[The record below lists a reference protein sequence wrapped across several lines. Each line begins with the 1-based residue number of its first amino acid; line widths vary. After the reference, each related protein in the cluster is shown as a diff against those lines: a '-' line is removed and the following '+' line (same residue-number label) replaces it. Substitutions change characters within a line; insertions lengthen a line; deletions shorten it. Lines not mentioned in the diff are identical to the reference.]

1 MGGQRSAPSCLHP
14 LLSLLLAA
22 TVSRLWAFP
31 FSASLDLDVTP
42 RTTVLSKGEEA
53 DGITHPWLPINWF
66 VDTNEALKRLIPIIY
81 KVLGKVIEHTIGLLI
96 KTYG

>member
-1 MGGQRSAPSCLHP
+1 MGGQRSAPSCLHL

-22 TVSRLWAFP
+22 TMSQLWAFP

-53 DGITHPWLPINWF
+53 DGIMYLWLPINWF
-66 VDTNEALKRLIPIIY
+66 VDTNEALKLLILIIY
-81 KVLGKVIEHTIGLLI
+81 KVLDKIIEHTTCLPI
-96 KTYG
+96 KMYR